1 MFRNV
6 LFIMMKP
13 DKDHHILSEFQLF
26 TACYVLIQSVDWK
39 KLKLL
44 CFVQLQ

>member
-6 LFIMMKP
+6 SFITMKP
-13 DKDHHILSEFQLF
+13 DKYHHILSEFWLF
-26 TACYVLIQSVDWK
+26 TICYILIQSVDWK
-39 KLKLL
+39 KIKLL